1 MKRII
6 RRESLREVFL
16 FVFIGGCSTAI
27 DFILYLIFLHAVNV
41 VIAKGAS
48 MIAASV
54 FSYILNKTLTFKVR
68 KQSDTG
74 MVIRFYI
81 VFVLNLLANVS
92 VNWLFY
98 SLLQTEVI
106 PFILAT
112 AAGMTVNFLGQK
124 YFVFMEKHFGVSIHQ
139 NCSKTGA
146 NDLNIHS
153 S

>member
-1 MKRII
+1 MMRMI
-6 RRESLREVFL
+6 RKESLREIFL

-27 DFILYLIFLHAVNV
+27 DFILYLVFLHAVNV

-68 KQSDTG
+68 KKSDAG
-74 MVIRFYI
+74 MVVRFYI
-81 VFVLNLLANVS
+81 VFILNLLANVS

-98 SLLQTEVI
+98 SLLQTKVI

-112 AAGMTVNFLGQK
+112 AAGMAVNFLGQK
-124 YFVFMEKHFGVSIHQ
+124 HFVFHKNTAAADSASDDNLYSGRQ
-139 NCSKTGA
+139 
-146 NDLNIHS
+146 
-153 S
+153 

>member
-1 MKRII
+1 MKGII
-6 RRESLREVFL
+6 RKESLREIFL

-27 DFILYLIFLHAVNV
+27 DFILYLVFLHAVNV

-68 KQSDTG
+68 KKSDAG
-74 MVIRFYI
+74 MVVRFYI
-81 VFVLNLLANVS
+81 VFILNLLANVS

-98 SLLQTEVI
+98 SLLQSKIV

-112 AAGMTVNFLGQK
+112 VAGMAVNFLGQK
-124 YFVFMEKHFGVSIHQ
+124 YFVFRDRRAG
-139 NCSKTGA
+139 TGG
-146 NDLNIHS
+146 IS
-153 S
+153 Q

>member
-1 MKRII
+1 MI
-6 RRESLREVFL
+6 RKESLREIFL

-27 DFILYLIFLHAVNV
+27 DFILYLVFLHAVNV

-68 KQSDTG
+68 KKSDAG
-74 MVIRFYI
+74 MVVRFYI
-81 VFVLNLLANVS
+81 VFILNLLANVS

-98 SLLQTEVI
+98 SLLQSKIV

-112 AAGMTVNFLGQK
+112 VAGMAVNFLGQK
-124 YFVFMEKHFGVSIHQ
+124 YFVFRDRRAG
-139 NCSKTGA
+139 TGG
-146 NDLNIHS
+146 IS
-153 S
+153 Q

>member
-6 RRESLREVFL
+6 RKESLREIFL

-27 DFILYLIFLHAVNV
+27 DFFLYLVFLHVVNV

-68 KQSDTG
+68 KKTDTG
-74 MVIRFYI
+74 MVVRFYI

-98 SLLQTEVI
+98 SLLQTKVI

-112 AAGMTVNFLGQK
+112 AAGMAVNFLGQK
-124 YFVFMEKHFGVSIHQ
+124 HFVFHKNTAAADSASDDNLYSGRQ
-139 NCSKTGA
+139 
-146 NDLNIHS
+146 
-153 S
+153 

>member
-1 MKRII
+1 MMRMI
-6 RRESLREVFL
+6 RKESLREIFL

-27 DFILYLIFLHAVNV
+27 DFILYLVFLHAVNV

-68 KQSDTG
+68 KKSHAG
-74 MVIRFYI
+74 MVVMFYI

-98 SLLQTEVI
+98 SLLQTKLVA
-106 PFILAT
+106 FIMAT
-112 AAGMTVNFLGQK
+112 AAGMAVNFLGQK
-124 YFVFMEKHFGVSIHQ
+124 YFVFQAKRAGSQPAKF
-139 NCSKTGA
+139 
-146 NDLNIHS
+146 
-153 S
+153 

>member
-1 MKRII
+1 MKRIF
-6 RRESLREVFL
+6 RKENLREVFL

-27 DFILYLIFLHAVNV
+27 DFILYLVFLHAVNV

-68 KQSDTG
+68 KKSDPV
-74 MVIRFYI
+74 MVVRFYI

-98 SLLQTEVI
+98 SLLQTKLI

-112 AAGMTVNFLGQK
+112 GAGMTVNFLGQK
-124 YFVFMEKHFGVSIHQ
+124 YFVFRERRTKPKATAQ
-139 NCSKTGA
+139 
-146 NDLNIHS
+146 
-153 S
+153 

>member
-1 MKRII
+1 MKSII
-6 RRESLREVFL
+6 RKENLREIFL

-27 DFILYLIFLHAVNV
+27 DFILYLVFLQGVNV

-54 FSYILNKTLTFKVR
+54 FSYVLNKTLTFKVR
-68 KQSDTG
+68 KKTDTG
-74 MVIRFYI
+74 MVVRFYI

-98 SLLQTEVI
+98 SLLQTKLI

-112 AAGMTVNFLGQK
+112 AAGMAVNFIGQK
-124 YFVFMEKHFGVSIHQ
+124 YFVFQ
-139 NCSKTGA
+139 KTHAGA
-146 NDLNIHS
+146 GNAPSEIRAS
-153 S
+153 GQQAE

>member
-6 RRESLREVFL
+6 RKESLREIFL

-27 DFILYLIFLHAVNV
+27 DFILYLVFLHAVNV

-68 KQSDTG
+68 KKSHAG
-74 MVIRFYI
+74 MVVRFYI

-98 SLLQTEVI
+98 SLLQTKLVA
-106 PFILAT
+106 FIMAT
-112 AAGMTVNFLGQK
+112 AAGMAVNFLGQK
-124 YFVFMEKHFGVSIHQ
+124 YFVFRERQTKLKATSP
-139 NCSKTGA
+139 
-146 NDLNIHS
+146 
-153 S
+153 

>member
-1 MKRII
+1 MKKII
-6 RRESLREVFL
+6 RKEGLREIFL

-27 DFILYLIFLHAVNV
+27 DFILYLVFLNAVNV

-68 KQSDTG
+68 KKSDTG
-74 MVIRFYI
+74 MVVRFYI
-81 VFVLNLLANVS
+81 VFVLNLLSNVS

-98 SLLQTEVI
+98 SLLQTKLV

-112 AAGMTVNFLGQK
+112 AAGMAVNFLGQK
-124 YFVFMEKHFGVSIHQ
+124 YFVFQ
-139 NCSKTGA
+139 KTHAGTGNVA
-146 NDLNIHS
+146 CEIRS
-153 S
+153 SGQQAE

>member
-1 MKRII
+1 MKSII
-6 RRESLREVFL
+6 RKESLREISL

-27 DFILYLIFLHAVNV
+27 DFILYLLFLNAVNV

-68 KQSDTG
+68 EKTDTG
-74 MVIRFYI
+74 MVVRFYI

-98 SLLQTEVI
+98 SLLQTKVI

-112 AAGMTVNFLGQK
+112 AAGMAVNFLGQK
-124 YFVFMEKHFGVSIHQ
+124 YFVFYKRSSAG
-139 NCSKTGA
+139 TGKA
-146 NDLNIHS
+146 QGESL
-153 S
+153 

>member
-1 MKRII
+1 MKRIF
-6 RRESLREVFL
+6 RKENLREVFL

-27 DFILYLIFLHAVNV
+27 DFFLYLVFLHVVNV

-68 KQSDTG
+68 KKTDTG
-74 MVIRFYI
+74 MVVRFYI

-98 SLLQTEVI
+98 SLLQTKVI

-112 AAGMTVNFLGQK
+112 AAGMAVNFLGQK
-124 YFVFMEKHFGVSIHQ
+124 HFVFHKNTAAADSASDDNLYSGRQ
-139 NCSKTGA
+139 
-146 NDLNIHS
+146 
-153 S
+153 

>member
-1 MKRII
+1 MKRMI
-6 RRESLREVFL
+6 RKESIREMSL

-27 DFILYLIFLHAVNV
+27 DFILYLLFLHAVNV

-54 FSYILNKTLTFKVR
+54 FSYILNKTLTFKV
-68 KQSDTG
+68 KKKSDTG
-74 MVIRFYI
+74 MVVRFYI

-98 SLLQTEVI
+98 SLLQTKLI

-112 AAGMTVNFLGQK
+112 VAGMAVNFWGQK
-124 YFVFMEKHFGVSIHQ
+124 YFVFSGSRSQGSDIVM
-139 NCSKTGA
+139 
-146 NDLNIHS
+146 
-153 S
+153 